1 MQRLSSIQQE
11 LIKQFMQA
19 KIEKEESFFV
29 HPSYQLE
36 QELLHWVRN
45 ADLDKAN
52 QILAEINKLD
62 RARLANEPLRSLRNS
77 LICLCTLLTR
87 ETIKAGVAPE
97 NAYDLSDVLI
107 RHIEKVQ
114 DAVTLHQVEYEM
126 VQSFIQAIND
136 YGQKPFQNEIIDRAI
151 AYIHQ
156 NIFHPLTL
164 ESIAEEIKVSPGYL
178 STLFRER
185 VGVSIKEYINRKKI
199 EESKYFLLHTGA
211 SLLDISLLLG
221 YCNQSYYTSLFK
233 KYIGI
238 TPKQFKKDSGAK
250 HSA

>member
-11 LIKQFMQA
+11 LIKQFTQA
-19 KIEKEESFFV
+19 KIEKDKSFFV

-45 ADLDKAN
+45 ANLTKAN
-52 QILAEINKLD
+52 QILNEINKLD
-62 RARLANEPLRSLRNS
+62 RATLAYEPLRSLKNS

-97 NAYDLSDVLI
+97 TAYDLSDVLI
-107 RHIEKVQ
+107 RHIEKVS
-114 DAVTLHQVEYEM
+114 DKKMLHQVEYEM
-126 VQSFIQAIND
+126 VQTFIQSIID
-136 YGQKPFQNEIIDRAI
+136 YGQKPFQNEIIDRSI
-151 AYIHQ
+151 EYIQQ
-156 NIFHPLTL
+156 NLFQPLTL
-164 ESIAEEIKVSPGYL
+164 ESIAEEIQVSPNYL
-178 STLFRER
+178 STLFRKK

-211 SLLDISLLLG
+211 TLLDISLLLG

-238 TPKQFKKDSGAK
+238 TPKQFKRNSNAK
-250 HSA
+250 NSA